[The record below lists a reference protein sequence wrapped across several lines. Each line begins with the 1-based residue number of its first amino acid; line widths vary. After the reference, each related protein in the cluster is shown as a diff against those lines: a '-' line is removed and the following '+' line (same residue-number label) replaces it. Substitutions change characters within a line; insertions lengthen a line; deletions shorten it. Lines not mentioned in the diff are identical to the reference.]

1 MLLPRML
8 LRMFTEKVLELLVL
22 LLILN
27 KVTFFYI

>member
-8 LRMFTEKVLELLVL
+8 LRMFTKKILISLVL

>member
-8 LRMFTEKVLELLVL
+8 LRMFTEKVLELLIL